1 MRNRAAGLLDR
12 EALQKSSHL
21 ADWRSSLKKSRT
33 GEELSIMVYCK
44 ENSCITTRVLVDS
57 SSESRNKHW
66 LKKESIGT
74 KVLYS
79 CAWALVWIGMDKSA
93 QQQHSRESATQ
104 KKKRRVADKSPRW
117 WMAVIEKNLQR
128 AMWLTNLGEKSDVP
142 DNNAHKKRKKET
154 AMWQTKSVLAR
165 IRKEQE
171 KERERGKKKEK
182 KKRLVREAQ
191 TSSADAA
198 YQDPKR
204 IREGEKTKT
213 TTRQKQNRKKRR
225 LVIEAQ
231 NQKKFRKRKI
241 QQRKG
246 TEESRLR
253 TPPRQSQKSQQ
264 QQLDI
269 ARILR
274 RKDRKKG
281 EKNNEKARERMKLTH
296 QDP

>member
-1 MRNRAAGLLDR
+1 
-12 EALQKSSHL
+12 
-21 ADWRSSLKKSRT
+21 
-33 GEELSIMVYCK
+33 
-44 ENSCITTRVLVDS
+44 
-57 SSESRNKHW
+57 
-66 LKKESIGT
+66 
-74 KVLYS
+74 
-79 CAWALVWIGMDKSA
+79 
-93 QQQHSRESATQ
+93 
-104 KKKRRVADKSPRW
+104 
-117 WMAVIEKNLQR
+117 
-128 AMWLTNLGEKSDVP
+128 LGEKSDGP

-171 KERERGKKKEK
+171 KEREREEKKEK
-182 KKRLVREAQ
+182 KKRRLVREAQ

-281 EKNNEKARERMKLTH
+281 GKNNEKARQNRDSERKNETYASGSITNRRKQTTEIVHTWINFQDDEEASSIETQTKVEETERQATVCWCALPTH
-296 QDP
+296 TNKETIYFRGKKKKKKTTTTTTTRRSLQETRMANRCHNRIRKIGSIESSEEGGRG

>member
-1 MRNRAAGLLDR
+1 M
-12 EALQKSSHL
+12 
-21 ADWRSSLKKSRT
+21 
-33 GEELSIMVYCK
+33 
-44 ENSCITTRVLVDS
+44 
-57 SSESRNKHW
+57 
-66 LKKESIGT
+66 
-74 KVLYS
+74 
-79 CAWALVWIGMDKSA
+79 
-93 QQQHSRESATQ
+93 
-104 KKKRRVADKSPRW
+104 
-117 WMAVIEKNLQR
+117 
-128 AMWLTNLGEKSDVP
+128 GEKSDGP

-198 YQDPKR
+198 CQDPKR
-204 IREGEKTKT
+204 IREGEEMKTK
-213 TTRQKQNRKKRR
+213 TRQKQNRKKRR

-281 EKNNEKARERMKLTH
+281 GKNNEKARQNRDSERKNETYASGSITNRRKQTTEIVHTWINFKDDEEASSIETQTKVEETERQATVCWCALPTH
-296 QDP
+296 TNKETIYFRV